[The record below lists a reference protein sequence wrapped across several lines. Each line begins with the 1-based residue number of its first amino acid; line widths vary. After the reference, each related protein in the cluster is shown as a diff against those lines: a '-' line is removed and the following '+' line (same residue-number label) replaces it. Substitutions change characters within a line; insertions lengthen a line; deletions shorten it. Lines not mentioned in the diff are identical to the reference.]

1 MHRLC
6 RPNRLNIVLIVVM
19 CSILFAGSWSTLV
32 RRVNA
37 QSTATPNDPRYI
49 SPDRIFYVSC
59 LLNGIGP
66 AIDLRPFRIVDPYT
80 GNASTIPV
88 GTWVIRTLDETGA
101 TIPPDAQGRVLITWR
116 GKEWWITGT
125 ALKQSNADGTTD
137 CDGFITPIPSP
148 TAYQSPVPTPTRVV
162 ALVVTSSAI
171 PPTIPPIPPTPR
183 ATLDPALPTYD
194 LGRFDGLN
202 IQSVFGQF
210 APAAVGSYRIY
221 DNGTL
226 DIVPQYLENCVDT
239 ARSTE
244 LSCYLPQNPRDP
256 GGGAPVYSPVT
267 GCAFRLTQQP
277 FTVIVR
283 PNCER
288 GVVFQTKD
296 GGPFRGQREILLT
309 HLDPDTTKGIS
320 SGGSKVTAGQYLAS
334 LCIVTTKAACNIRN
348 DLPPYLAMQVRFTTD
363 SDLFPA
369 ANDEVL
375 GVIASPNC
383 LFDGF
388 QYSPGNPTAN
398 PNPIHG
404 CPKLK
409 Q

>member
-1 MHRLC
+1 
-6 RPNRLNIVLIVVM
+6 
-19 CSILFAGSWSTLV
+19 
-32 RRVNA
+32 
-37 QSTATPNDPRYI
+37 
-49 SPDRIFYVSC
+49 
-59 LLNGIGP
+59 
-66 AIDLRPFRIVDPYT
+66 
-80 GNASTIPV
+80 
-88 GTWVIRTLDETGA
+88 VIRTADETGA
-101 TIPPDAQGRVLITWR
+101 LIPPDGQGRILITWR
-116 GKEWWITGT
+116 GREWWITGT
-125 ALKQSNADGTTD
+125 ALKQATADGKTD
-137 CDGFITPIPSP
+137 CDGYITPIPSP
-148 TAYQSPVPTPTRVV
+148 TARQSPAP
-162 ALVVTSSAI
+162 LVVTSTPI
-171 PPTIPPIPPTPR
+171 PPTIPAIPPTPR
-183 ATLDPALPTYD
+183 ATFDPALPTYD

-226 DIVPQYLENCVDT
+226 DIVPQYLEKCVDT
-239 ARSTE
+239 ARTRE

-256 GGGAPVYSPVT
+256 GGGVPVYAPVA

-277 FTVIVR
+277 YTVIIR

-288 GVVFQTKD
+288 NILFQSPE
-296 GGPFRGQREILLT
+296 GNPFRGQREILLT

-320 SGGSKVTAGQYLAS
+320 SGGSKVAAGQYLAS
-334 LCIVTTKAACNIRN
+334 LCIVTTKSACNIRN
-348 DLPPYLAMQVRFTTD
+348 DLPPYLSMQVRFTTD

-369 ANDEVL
+369 ATNEIL

-383 LFDGF
+383 FFDAF
-388 QYSPGNPTAN
+388 QYSPGNQTAN